1 MKNMLFEKLTSLLLE
16 ALRMKMVHF
25 VTFFGS
31 ILMLSVCTTY
41 IGLVV
46 TGPLGFLI
54 TLFPLI
60 VLYFVL
66 DACAKVRASSYART
80 KLVD

>member
-1 MKNMLFEKLTSLLLE
+1 MKKILLEKLTSLLLE
-16 ALRMKMVHF
+16 ALLMKMVHF
-25 VTFFGS
+25 VSFFGS
-31 ILMLSVCTTY
+31 ILLFSVCTTY

-54 TLFPLI
+54 TLFPLM
-60 VLYFVL
+60 VLYFML

-80 KLVD
+80 